1 MSSKKKMSLINNLIQ
16 IIKFSEEDG
25 LTKQMFKKAE
35 NHINAVVE
43 KLHITPVQVVLFA
56 QFFKSYDERT
66 SLSSVS
72 NYLDLSSADMLK
84 YMDDIDL
91 LAKKKFI
98 LRNKRS
104 HAVYYNIPNR
114 IVDVIKNNEELI
126 SQKRND
132 LDIVDFFSVVED
144 VLEQKN
150 EDDLEFVFFIDEI
163 KALLKANQQLLFAK
177 KVKKLS
183 LNDANLALF
192 IMCCLKYVN
201 GNDSVD
207 ISDLKELYD
216 KKDFN
221 RIRRSLMS
229 GENELLKKN
238 YIVYSR
244 KNTLFRIVEEF
255 ELTEKT
261 KTEFLNELKIEQ
273 KVSIDRK
280 KFINFDLI
288 SKKKMF
294 YNEKEKEQIMQLVD
308 LLLDENFS
316 QVQEKLKQNGMRSG
330 FNCIFSGFPGTGK
343 TETVYQ
349 IARETRRDIMAVDI
363 SDTKSM
369 WYGESE
375 KIIKQIFEQYK
386 KAVEYCERTPILLL
400 NEADAVLGKRKDV
413 TQSIDQTANAIQN
426 IILQEME
433 NLKGIMIATT
443 NLTNNLDKAFERR
456 FLYKI
461 EFEKPAVDVRKEL
474 WKSMLP
480 GLNNSDARK
489 LAEKFEFS
497 GGQMENIGRKKSVS
511 TILNGKKLLLPDIIK
526 LCEEE
531 NYTKQKSSRPIGFV
545 L

>member
-1 MSSKKKMSLINNLIQ
+1 MSSKKKMSFINNLIQ
-16 IIKFSEEDG
+16 IIKLSEEHG
-25 LTKQMFKKAE
+25 LKKQMFKKAE
-35 NHINAVVE
+35 NHINAVAE
-43 KLHITPVQVVLFA
+43 KLHVSPIQAVLFA
-56 QFFKSYDERT
+56 HFFKSYDVRT
-66 SLSSVS
+66 SLSDISHS
-72 NYLDLSSADMLK
+72 LNLSSADMLK

-91 LAKKKFI
+91 LANKKYI
-98 LRNKRS
+98 LRNKRMRN
-104 HAVYYNIPNR
+104 HGVYYHISNR
-114 IVDVIKNNEELI
+114 IVDVIKNNDEFI
-126 SQKRND
+126 TRKRND

-144 VLEQKN
+144 ILTQKQ
-150 EDDLEFVFFIDEI
+150 EEDLEFVFFIDEM
-163 KALLKANQQLLFAK
+163 KALINANKQLSFVK
-177 KVKKLS
+177 KIKKLS

-330 FNCIFSGFPGTGK
+330 FNCIFSGFPGTG
-343 TETVYQ
+343 
-349 IARETRRDIMAVDI
+349 
-363 SDTKSM
+363 
-369 WYGESE
+369 
-375 KIIKQIFEQYK
+375 
-386 KAVEYCERTPILLL
+386 
-400 NEADAVLGKRKDV
+400 
-413 TQSIDQTANAIQN
+413 
-426 IILQEME
+426 
-433 NLKGIMIATT
+433 
-443 NLTNNLDKAFERR
+443 
-456 FLYKI
+456 
-461 EFEKPAVDVRKEL
+461 
-474 WKSMLP
+474 
-480 GLNNSDARK
+480 
-489 LAEKFEFS
+489 
-497 GGQMENIGRKKSVS
+497 
-511 TILNGKKLLLPDIIK
+511 
-526 LCEEE
+526 
-531 NYTKQKSSRPIGFV
+531 
-545 L
+545 